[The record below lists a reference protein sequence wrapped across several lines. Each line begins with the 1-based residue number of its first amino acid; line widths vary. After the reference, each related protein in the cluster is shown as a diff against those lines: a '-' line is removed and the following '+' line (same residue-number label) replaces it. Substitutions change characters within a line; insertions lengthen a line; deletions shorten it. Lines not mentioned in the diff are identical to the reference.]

1 MAIIVLNLVL
11 AQFVNTLMRWLY
23 PNLPSVFG

>member
-1 MAIIVLNLVL
+1 MAIIMLNLVL
-11 AQFVNTLMRWLY
+11 AQFINELVRWLY

>member
-1 MAIIVLNLVL
+1 MLNLVL
-11 AQFVNTLMRWLY
+11 AQFINELVRWLY

>member
-1 MAIIVLNLVL
+1 MAIIMLNLVL
-11 AQFVNTLMRWLY
+11 AQFINEMVRWLY